1 MWQLQWNVGW
11 WAGKK
16 GKRTQR
22 HSCPYIGAFSLFRE
36 LVRYPSFGNVP
47 YKTRIF
53 QAWKSQSRRIR
64 TVYRV
69 DCGLSCVGGQVKLPW
84 SNPLPQRNNIVI
96 HSAAKL
102 FSCLK
107 YISRYWTSNI
117 CVDYYKWY
125 SGKWQGKFALLIG
138 YRRRGQPDWR
148 GRGTAK
154 LWSIAYIVFALTG
167 IVASSFSTFKEIQ
180 KWLALIKQTFVD
192 Y

>member
-11 WAGKK
+11 SAGKK
-16 GKRTQR
+16 GKKTQR
-22 HSCPYIGAFSLFRE
+22 HLCPYNGAFSLFRE
-36 LVRYPSFGNVP
+36 LVRYVSGTFH
-47 YKTRIF
+47 
-53 QAWKSQSRRIR
+53 IR
-64 TVYRV
+64 LEL
-69 DCGLSCVGGQVKLPW
+69 CGRSSETSLVKFF
-84 SNPLPQRNNIVI
+84 PQRNNIFI
-96 HSAAKL
+96 RSAKL

-117 CVDYYKWY
+117 YVDYYKWY
-125 SGKWQGKFALLIG
+125 SRKWQGKFALLIG

-154 LWSIAYIVFALTG
+154 LWSIAYIVFAPTG

-180 KWLALIKQTFVD
+180 RWLTLIKQTFVN